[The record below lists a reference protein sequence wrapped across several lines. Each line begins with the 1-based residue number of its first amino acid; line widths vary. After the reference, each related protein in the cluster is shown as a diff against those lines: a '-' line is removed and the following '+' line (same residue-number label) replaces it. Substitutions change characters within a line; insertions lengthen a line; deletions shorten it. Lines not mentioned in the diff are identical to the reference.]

1 MAKKKKKSK
10 NRTRDSTGKIAF
22 VHDWEELLISGYT
35 PLSKNPQIIAAV
47 KKIANLVGLCSVH
60 LMENTDQ
67 GDKRVVNGLSRLI
80 DIDVNNYQ
88 TRFSFM
94 SGLVRTLL
102 LEGDGNAV
110 IYPKLSMDQGKG
122 FIDSLHL
129 IPASRVSI
137 IPDGMSY
144 FDYSILV
151 DGKESRKEDLIHV
164 VINPDPDYPWK
175 GTGYKTELK
184 AVADSLERSRKT
196 KDAFME
202 SKWKPSIIVKVDA
215 MDESFMTK
223 EGREKVLESYIE
235 TQGEG
240 QPWIIPADGFDVTTV
255 QPLSLTDLA
264 IKDGIE
270 LDAKTVAS
278 ILDVPS
284 FFVGVGDFKKDAWN
298 NFIQNRLPQLTTP
311 IEQALTK
318 RLLYNPNWY
327 FRFNARS
334 LMSWDIETLAGVG
347 KDLRQIGVMDGNEVR
362 DMIGLSPR
370 DGLDEIV
377 ILENYLPNDRLGDQK
392 KLKGGA
398 KDGEKDGEKD
408 PDSSD

>member
-1 MAKKKKKSK
+1 MAKKKKKTK
-10 NRTRDSTGKIAF
+10 NRTRDSTGTVAF
-22 VHDWEELLISGYT
+22 VHDLEELLISGYT

-47 KKIANLVGLCSVH
+47 KKMANLVGLCSIH

-67 GDKRVVNGLSRLI
+67 GDMRLVNGLSRLI
-80 DIDVNNYQ
+80 DIDINDYQ

-110 IYPKLSMDQGKG
+110 ILPRLSMDDGRG

-129 IPASRVSI
+129 VPASRVSLL
-137 IPDGMSY
+137 PKAGSC
-144 FDYSILV
+144 FDYSIMV
-151 DGKESRKEDLIHV
+151 DGKEADKDDLIHV
-164 VINPDPDYPWK
+164 VINPDPEYPWK
-175 GTGYKTELK
+175 GSGYKAELK

-215 MDESFMTK
+215 MDESFATK
-223 EGREKVLESYIE
+223 DGRKKVLESYIE

-270 LDAKTVAS
+270 LDAKTIAS

-284 FFVGVGDFKKDAWN
+284 FFVGVGAFNKDEWN
-298 NFIQNRLPQLTTP
+298 NFVQNRLPQITTP

-318 RLLYNPNWY
+318 RLLLNPSWY

-334 LMSWDIETLAGVG
+334 LMAWDIQTLASVG
-347 KDLRQIGVMDGNEVR
+347 RDLRQIGVMDGNEVR

-370 DGLDEIV
+370 DGLDDIV
-377 ILENYLPNDRLGDQK
+377 ILENYLPSDRLGDQK
-392 KLKGGA
+392 KLKGGGD
-398 KDGEKDGEKD
+398 DGEKNS
-408 PDSSD
+408 DSTG